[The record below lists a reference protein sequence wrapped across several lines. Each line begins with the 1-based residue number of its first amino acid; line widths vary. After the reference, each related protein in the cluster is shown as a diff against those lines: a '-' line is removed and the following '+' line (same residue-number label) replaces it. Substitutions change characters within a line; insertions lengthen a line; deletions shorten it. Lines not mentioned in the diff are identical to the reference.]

1 MKIKYLIK
9 FTSKYEYAQDFMNGK
24 LFMNQADFFHN
35 IENGQG
41 DVREAAFSNTS
52 MAYIGANNPIYC
64 IYIVYNSQI
73 IDNKIAIDNRIIEDF
88 NAKYAVIVDHD
99 YFVERLSNKELKTN
113 YTVSFGPVIYRVL
126 NLEDSKE
133 ILLGKESALFYKHP
147 YFSYQQ
153 EFRITV
159 CQSLGY
165 ITRKIELDGK
175 IVEAIDEYKNEIY
188 YLKNNL
194 NGIARIIN
202 IQDCNKLK
210 DKIYIDLNLGR

>member
-9 FTSKYEYAQDFMNGK
+9 FTSKCEYAQDLMNGK

-41 DVREAAFSNTS
+41 DVREATFSNTS

-88 NAKYAVIVDHD
+88 NAKYAVIVDYD
-99 YFVERLSNKELKTN
+99 SFIERLSNKELITN
-113 YTVSFGPVIYRVL
+113 YAISFGPVSYRVL
-126 NLEDSKE
+126 SIDDSKE
-133 ILLGKESALFYKHP
+133 MLLGKKSALFYKHP

-159 CQSLGY
+159 HEGLGC
-165 ITRKIELDGK
+165 ITRKIELDGE
-175 IVEAIDEYKNEIY
+175 IVELLYEYKNKIY
-188 YLKNNL
+188 FLENNL
-194 NGIARIIN
+194 EGIARIIN
-202 IQDCNKLK
+202 IQYCNKLK